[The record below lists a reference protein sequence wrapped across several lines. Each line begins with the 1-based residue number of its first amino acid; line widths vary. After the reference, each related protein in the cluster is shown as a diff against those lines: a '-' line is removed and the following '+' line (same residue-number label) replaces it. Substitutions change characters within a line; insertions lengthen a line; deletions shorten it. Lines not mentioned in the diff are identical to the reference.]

1 MSGQH
6 TPGPWAV
13 HPVSARVDAFSGGTP
28 LPVCELLWPTDERSE
43 AETEANAHLI
53 AAAPEM
59 LDALDGLTPILEAAE
74 SNASGNPEW
83 AWVSKRINAARA
95 AIGKA
100 RGAA

>member
-1 MSGQH
+1 MSAQH

-28 LPVCELLWPTDERSE
+28 LPVCELLWPTDDRSE
-43 AETEANAHLI
+43 GETEANAHLI
-53 AAAPEM
+53 TAAPDM
-59 LDALDGLTPILEAAE
+59 LDALEGLTPILESAE

-95 AIGKA
+95 AIAKA